1 MSHPHPAHTHPHHA
15 DHEHGKP
22 LIRFDHASFWY
33 PHGPALED
41 IGMEDYE
48 DHPLGALSGGQQ
60 QRVFIARALAQHPQ
74 ILLLDEPTTGIDTT
88 TQHTVLDLIQRL
100 HEELHL
106 TIVLVSHDINLIA
119 PLAERLA
126 LLKTRLYALGSAKQ
140 VLTKEILA
148 QVYGPQ
154 ILTTDTGHV
163 IVADHHH
170 N

>member
-1 MSHPHPAHTHPHHA
+1 
-15 DHEHGKP
+15 
-22 LIRFDHASFWY
+22 
-33 PHGPALED
+33 
-41 IGMEDYE
+41 
-48 DHPLGALSGGQQ
+48 
-60 QRVFIARALAQHPQ
+60 
-74 ILLLDEPTTGIDTT
+74 LDEPTTGIDTT

-126 LLKTRLYALGSAKQ
+126 LLKTRLYALGRPSRSSPRRSWPRC
-140 VLTKEILA
+140 
-148 QVYGPQ
+148 YGPQ